1 MYVCVWSKF
10 GSWISNNPQPPPS
23 KIEIIYTSAILLSPS
38 DCSWVRYPSG
48 DFRSIISDIAQDL
61 CSSNCFHNSSSVSP
75 TLKGPPC
82 FELSVRPCNL
92 QCRRKKYKYQGVFLA
107 LRFLRELLPPKEIL
121 KWIKVWLPMLIFRH
135 YKESNQAVMHLANPT
150 DSGIVNQ
157 IQFVNQQGVTKSV

>member
-1 MYVCVWSKF
+1 MM
-10 GSWISNNPQPPPS
+10 SNCLINTCTSVSDQNLDIEYLTTPTPPS
-23 KIEIIYTSAILLSPS
+23 KIEIIYTSAILLNPS

-92 QCRRKKYKYQGVFLA
+92 QCRRKKYKYQGFFLA

-121 KWIKVWLPMLIFRH
+121 K
-135 YKESNQAVMHLANPT
+135 
-150 DSGIVNQ
+150 
-157 IQFVNQQGVTKSV
+157 